1 MLLMVEKGIWGEIS
15 HAIHRYAE
23 SKNNYTKDYDKY
35 WDVNNLYSWAITQKL
50 PANNFEGIED
60 SQFNK
65 DFIIKYEKESDKGY
79 FFEVYVQY
87 PEKLHERDND
97 LLFLPQR
104 MKIEKVLKI
113 VANAHDKTEYVLHL
127 KSLKEA
133 LNHGLVYKKLHKV
146 NKFNQKSWLK
156 SYIDMNVDLRMISK
170 KIFLSGWITS
180 FLKTY
185 EKA

>member
-1 MLLMVEKGIWGEIS
+1 M
-15 HAIHRYAE
+15 
-23 SKNNYTKDYDKY
+23 
-35 WDVNNLYSWAITQKL
+35 TQKL
-50 PANNFEGIED
+50 PANNFVGIED

-65 DFIIKYEKESDKGY
+65 DFIKKHEKESDKGY

-127 KSLKEA
+127 KSLKEE
-133 LNHGLVYKKLHKV
+133 LNHGLVYKKLHRV
-146 NKFNQKSWLK
+146 NKVNQKSWLK
-156 SYIDMNVDLRMISK
+156 SYSDMNVDLREIAMNDFK
-170 KIFLSGWITS
+170 KDF
-180 FLKTY
+180 F
-185 EKA
+185 